1 MSVEP
6 KLKTEER
13 RISFT
18 MSVEPKLKT
27 EERRRSFTMSV
38 VVETEDGGT

>member
-1 MSVEP
+1 MEP